1 MESVCECKADS
12 IILCRQVISEGT
24 CNTWDRINI
33 DTSLTEVT
41 QWTCINVSV
50 GCKTTNTFIRA
61 SVAALTWQTIIQ
73 LALVL
78 VGLISTLW
86 TWFRDL

>member
-1 MESVCECKADS
+1 MECICECKADS
-12 IILCRQVISEGT
+12 IILCSQVISERT
-24 CNTWDRINI
+24 CNTWDWINV
-33 DTSLTEVT
+33 DTFLTEVT
-41 QWTCINVSV
+41 QWACINVSV
-50 GCKTTNTFIRA
+50 GCKTSNTFIRA
-61 SVAALTWQTIIQ
+61 SVSAPTWQTIIQ